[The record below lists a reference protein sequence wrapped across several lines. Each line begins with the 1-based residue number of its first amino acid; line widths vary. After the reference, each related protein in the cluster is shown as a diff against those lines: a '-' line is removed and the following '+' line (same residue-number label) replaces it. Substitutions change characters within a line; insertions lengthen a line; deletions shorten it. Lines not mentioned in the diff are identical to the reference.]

1 MLKKEKVNETL
12 GNHPRKKFVILNG
25 NTSGIC
31 MIEECTTA
39 AQDVTFKIWGE
50 TIFNWGGI
58 VLLILGRDYVLLEVR
73 HRRDL
78 RRRHGVHDL
87 LIVGSTKQELFSV
100 GKSKTENMTYKNK
113 FAQLVERA

>member
-58 VLLILGRDYVLLEVR
+58 VLLILGRDYTTR
-73 HRRDL
+73 STTSS
-78 RRRHGVHDL
+78 
-87 LIVGSTKQELFSV
+87 GSQT
-100 GKSKTENMTYKNK
+100 TTWC
-113 FAQLVERA
+113 A

>member
-58 VLLILGRDYVLLEVR
+58 VLLILETMYYSKYD
-73 HRRDL
+73 
-78 RRRHGVHDL
+78 
-87 LIVGSTKQELFSV
+87 IVGISDDDMECMICS
-100 GKSKTENMTYKNK
+100 Y
-113 FAQLVERA
+113 

>member
-31 MIEECTTA
+31 MIEESTTA

-58 VLLILGRDYVLLEVR
+58 VLLILETMYISKYD
-73 HRRDL
+73 
-78 RRRHGVHDL
+78 
-87 LIVGSTKQELFSV
+87 IVGISDDDMECMICS
-100 GKSKTENMTYKNK
+100 Y
-113 FAQLVERA
+113 

>member
-1 MLKKEKVNETL
+1 MSNLPELKKLEFSSYLLEREEHMLKKEKVNETL

-31 MIEECTTA
+31 MMIEECTTA

-58 VLLILGRDYVLLEVR
+58 LLLIHSNLDIANKSVR
-73 HRRDL
+73 PF
-78 RRRHGVHDL
+78 
-87 LIVGSTKQELFSV
+87 LFTISN
-100 GKSKTENMTYKNK
+100 KSLYQM
-113 FAQLVERA
+113 

>member
-58 VLLILGRDYVLLEVR
+58 VLLILETMYY
-73 HRRDL
+73 
-78 RRRHGVHDL
+78 
-87 LIVGSTKQELFSV
+87 
-100 GKSKTENMTYKNK
+100 SKYDIIGISDDDMKCMICSY
-113 FAQLVERA
+113 